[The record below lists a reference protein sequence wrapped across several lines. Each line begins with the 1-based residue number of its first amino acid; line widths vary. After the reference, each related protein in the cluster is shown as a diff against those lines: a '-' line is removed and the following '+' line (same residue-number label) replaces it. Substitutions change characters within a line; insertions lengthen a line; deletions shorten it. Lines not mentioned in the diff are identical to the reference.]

1 MVVGGVADHQCMTVC
16 GGKGL
21 NALDTAL
28 VGQHR
33 DSEQQEQPAKGAV
46 SQGSSSLA
54 SVGWSG

>member
-1 MVVGGVADHQCMTVC
+1 MTVC